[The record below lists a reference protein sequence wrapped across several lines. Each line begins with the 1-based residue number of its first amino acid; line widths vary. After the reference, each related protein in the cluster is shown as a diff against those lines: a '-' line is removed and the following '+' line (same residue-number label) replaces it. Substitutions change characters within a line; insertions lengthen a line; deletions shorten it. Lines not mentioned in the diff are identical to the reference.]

1 MDLEFKNIKELY
13 DRVHPA
19 LISKRNELRRK
30 GLNIKEEDIWNYL
43 SEKVF
48 KNSTNLTLSDIVS
61 YIMHLEK
68 EDIDIDKYNQ
78 DNNIEKT

>member
-1 MDLEFKNIKELY
+1 MDLEFKSIKELY

-19 LISKRNELRRK
+19 LTSKKNEFKRK

-43 SEKVF
+43 SENVF
-48 KNSTNLTLSDIVS
+48 KSSTNLTLSDIVS

-68 EDIDIDKYNQ
+68 EDIEEYMTK
-78 DNNIEKT
+78 KA